1 MLTLSG
7 LAGGLWGA
15 LFVAAAFLFVLSI
28 VVFIHEL
35 GHFLVARWCGVRVSA
50 FSMGFGPEIC
60 SFVDRQG
67 TRWRIAWI
75 PLGGYV
81 KFMDDENGASVPDR
95 EAIERLSPEERAGS
109 FHAKPLWQR
118 AAVVAAGPI
127 ANFLLAIV
135 IFTAVFSW
143 YGVRVTEPR
152 VGEVI
157 ADSPAMKAGFRNGDL
172 IRSIDGSSIGSFNEL
187 LRIVSAN
194 PERQLVIGLERSGSP
209 VSIPVIP
216 ELKEFPDGIGG
227 TMRRGIIG
235 ILPISGPGSMEVH
248 RKTVPEALVMGV
260 KESWFVVTSTMQYL
274 VKLTVGKE
282 NANQLGGPVRIAEV
296 SGQVAKIGLEPLLQ
310 LVAVISVS
318 VGLINLFPIPLLDG
332 GHLMFYAIEAVRR
345 RPLSERSQEIGFRI
359 GLTVVLSLMVFSFW
373 NDRFIVLR
381 WLTGGAIG

>member
-50 FSMGFGPEIC
+50 FSMGFGPEIF

-67 TRWRIAWI
+67 TRWRVAWI

-127 ANFLLAIV
+127 ANFLLAIL

-152 VGEVI
+152 IGEVI
-157 ADSPAMKAGFRNGDL
+157 ADSPAMKAGFRDGDL
-172 IRSIDGSSIGSFNEL
+172 IRTIDGSPIAAFNEV
-187 LRIVSAN
+187 LRIVSAS
-194 PERQLVIGLERSGSP
+194 PERQLVIGVERSGAP
-209 VSIPVIP
+209 VAISVVP
-216 ELKEFPDGIGG
+216 ELREFPDGIGG

-235 ILPISGPGSMEVH
+235 IRPISGPGSMEVH
-248 RKTVPEALVMGV
+248 RKTVPEAFVLGV
-260 KESWFVVTSTMQYL
+260 KESWFVVSSTMQYL
-274 VKLTVGKE
+274 AKLTVGKE

-345 RPLSERSQEIGFRI
+345 RPMSERSQEIGFRI
-359 GLTVVLSLMVFSFW
+359 GLAVVLSLMVFSFW

>member
-60 SFVDRQG
+60 SFTDRQG

-81 KFMDDENGASVPDR
+81 KFMDDENGASVPSR
-95 EAIERLSPEERAGS
+95 EAIERMTPEQKSES

-135 IFTAVFSW
+135 IFAAVYSY
-143 YGVRVTEPR
+143 YGVRTTEPR

-157 ADSPAMKAGFRNGDL
+157 ADSPAMRAGFRNGDL
-172 IRSIDGSSIGSFNEL
+172 IRSINGNRIGSFNEV
-187 LRIVSAN
+187 LRIVSAS
-194 PERQLVIGLERSGSP
+194 PERFLTIGVEREGAQLNIAVM
-209 VSIPVIP
+209 P
-216 ELKEFPDGIGG
+216 ELRQFPDGIGG

-235 ILPISGPGSMEVH
+235 IRPVTGPGSTET
-248 RKTVPEALVMGV
+248 RRTGIIEGIGLGI
-260 KESWFVVTSTMQYL
+260 KESWFVITSTMQYL
-274 VKLTVGKE
+274 GKLTMGKE
-282 NANQLGGPVRIAEV
+282 NADQLGGPVRIAEV

-359 GLTVVLSLMVFSFW
+359 GLALVLMLMVFSFW
-373 NDRFIVLR
+373 NDRFIVLK
-381 WLTGGAIG
+381 WLTGGTIG

>member
-75 PLGGYV
+75 PLCGYV

-172 IRSIDGSSIGSFNEL
+172 IRSIDGSPIGSFNGL

-194 PERQLVIGLERSGSP
+194 PERQLVIGVERSGSP

-235 ILPISGPGSMEVH
+235 IRPISGPGSMEVH

-274 VKLTVGKE
+274 AKLTVGKE

-359 GLTVVLSLMVFSFW
+359 GLAVVLSLMVFSFW

>member
-50 FSMGFGPEIC
+50 FSMGFGPEIF

-67 TRWRIAWI
+67 TRWRVAWI

-127 ANFLLAIV
+127 ANFLLAIL

-152 VGEVI
+152 IGEVI
-157 ADSPAMKAGFRNGDL
+157 ADSPAMKAGFRDGDL
-172 IRSIDGSSIGSFNEL
+172 IRSIDGSPIAAFNEV
-187 LRIVSAN
+187 LRIVSAS
-194 PERQLVIGLERSGSP
+194 PERQLVIGVERSGAP
-209 VSIPVIP
+209 VAISVIP
-216 ELKEFPDGIGG
+216 ELREFPDGIGG

-235 ILPISGPGSMEVH
+235 IRPISGPGSMEVH
-248 RKTVPEALVMGV
+248 RKTVPEAFVLGV
-260 KESWFVVTSTMQYL
+260 KESWFVVSSTMQYL
-274 VKLTVGKE
+274 AKLTVGKE

-345 RPLSERSQEIGFRI
+345 RPMSERSQEIGFRI
-359 GLTVVLSLMVFSFW
+359 GLAVVLSLMVFSFW